1 MRRPRA
7 IIVERRLPGQRSHLD
22 ELRALAEAAGYE
34 VVGQLEQVRE
44 PDPKYQIG
52 SGKAQE
58 LADMVKRLR
67 ADVVIFDNEL
77 KPVQAYNLAKL
88 TGVEAIDRFQLILQ
102 IFAQRA
108 TTAEAKLQVKLASL
122 NYELVRAKEKV
133 RLAKMG
139 EQPGFMGLGK
149 YEADIYYE
157 MIKKQIATIR
167 RKLKRIR
174 KRRELHRKRRKRIGF
189 PTVSLSGYTN
199 AGKSSLFYA
208 LTGEYVQ
215 ISPSLF
221 TTLTTTTRLAP
232 FDGRVALLIDTVG
245 FIDRLPVQLVEAFHS
260 TLEET
265 TLSDVII
272 LVVDVAEPIE
282 EVERKLR
289 CCLDT
294 LAEIGAAEVPK
305 VTALNKIDLLDKEEL
320 DWKLDYISKMVE
332 RPVPISAL
340 YGTNLD
346 ELRKRVAE
354 LLPGFA
360 KAQLVLPICDEAYS
374 LASWAM
380 DNTHVIKADYGA
392 DRIEL
397 VVEGLEPVVGKL
409 IGRARE
415 LGGEAEL
422 LDREERR
429 ESSSG
434 S

>member
-1 MRRPRA
+1 
-7 IIVERRLPGQRSHLD
+7 
-22 ELRALAEAAGYE
+22 
-34 VVGQLEQVRE
+34 VRE

-52 SGKAQE
+52 SGKAEE
-58 LADMVKRLR
+58 LAEMVKRLK
-67 ADVVIFDNEL
+67 ADIIIFENEL

-108 TTAEAKLQVKLASL
+108 STREAQLQVKLAAL
-122 NYELVRAKEKV
+122 RYELVRAKEKV

-167 RKLKRIR
+167 RKLEKIR
-174 KRRELHRKRRKRIGF
+174 KKRQLHRERRKKIGF
-189 PTVSLSGYTN
+189 PVVSLSGYTN
-199 AGKSSLFYA
+199 AGKSTLFYA

-221 TTLTTTTRLAP
+221 TTLTTTTRMAN
-232 FDGRVALLIDTVG
+232 FGGRVALLIDTVG
-245 FIDRLPVQLVEAFHS
+245 FIDRLPVVLVEAFRS

-265 TLSDVII
+265 ALSDVII
-272 LVVDVAEPIE
+272 LVVDISEPVE

-294 LAEIGAAEVPK
+294 LDEIGAGKVPR
-305 VTALNKIDLLDKEEL
+305 VTALNKIDLLSEKELSE
-320 DWKLDYISKMVE
+320 KLDFVSKMVE
-332 RPVPISAL
+332 DPIPISAL
-340 YGTNLD
+340 HGINLD
-346 ELRKRVAE
+346 KLASKVAE
-354 LLPGFA
+354 LLPGYV
-360 KAQLVLPICDEAYS
+360 KAEVVIPVCEEAYS

-380 DNTHVIKADYGA
+380 DNMRVLNIDYRP
-392 DRIEL
+392 DRIVM

-409 IGRARE
+409 VGRVRE
-415 LGGEAEL
+415 LGGETRL
-422 LDREERR
+422 
-429 ESSSG
+429 SSS
-434 S
+434 

>member
-7 IIVERRLPGQRSHLD
+7 IIVERRLPGERSHLD

-34 VVGQLEQVRE
+34 VVGELEQVRR
-44 PDPKYQIG
+44 PDPRYQIG
-52 SGKAQE
+52 SGKAEE
-58 LADMVKRLR
+58 LAEMVKRLE

-108 TTAEAKLQVKLASL
+108 TTTEAKLQVKLAGL
-122 NYELVRAKEKV
+122 RYELVRAKEKV

-157 MIKKQIATIR
+157 TIKKQIATIR

-174 KRRELHRKRRKRIGF
+174 RRRELHRERRRKIGF

-232 FDGRVALLIDTVG
+232 FNGRVALLIDTVG
-245 FIDRLPVQLVEAFHS
+245 FIDRLPVMLIEAFHS

-265 TLSDVII
+265 ALSDVII
-272 LVVDVAEPIE
+272 LVVDVSEPIE

-289 CCLDT
+289 CCLTT
-294 LAEIGAAEVPK
+294 LEEIGAEEVPK
-305 VTALNKIDLLDKEEL
+305 ITALNKIDLLDREEL
-320 DWKLDYISKMVE
+320 DWKIDYISKMVE
-332 RPVPISAL
+332 APIPISAL

-346 ELRKRVAE
+346 ELRARVAE

-360 KAQLVLPICDEAYS
+360 KARLVLPMCDEAYS

-392 DRIEL
+392 ERVEL
-397 VVEGLEPVVGKL
+397 IVEGLEPVVGKL
-409 IGRARE
+409 LGWAKE
-415 LGGEAEL
+415 LGGEASIL
-422 LDREERR
+422 KREGR
-429 ESSSG
+429 EKRS
-434 S
+434 

>member
-1 MRRPRA
+1 MPRRPRA
-7 IIVERRLPGQRSHLD
+7 IIVERRLPGERPHLD

-44 PDPKYQIG
+44 PDPRYQIG
-52 SGKAQE
+52 SGKAEE
-58 LADMVKRLR
+58 LADMVRQLE

-102 IFAQRA
+102 IFARRA
-108 TTAEAKLQVKLASL
+108 STREAQLQVKLAAL
-122 NYELVRAKEKV
+122 RYELVRAKEKV

-157 MIKKQIATIR
+157 MIRKQIATIR
-167 RKLKRIR
+167 RKLERMRKKRQ
-174 KRRELHRKRRKRIGF
+174 LHRKRRKKIGF
-189 PTVSLSGYTN
+189 PVVSLSGYTN
-199 AGKSSLFYA
+199 AGKSTLFYA

-221 TTLTTTTRLAP
+221 TTLTTTTRMAN
-232 FDGRVALLIDTVG
+232 FAGRVALLTDTVG
-245 FIDRLPVQLVEAFHS
+245 FIDRLPVVLVEAFKS

-265 TLSDVII
+265 ALSDVII
-272 LVVDVAEPIE
+272 LVVDVSEPLD
-282 EVERKLR
+282 EVERKLG

-294 LAEIGAAEVPK
+294 LAEIGADKVPK
-305 VTALNKIDLLDKEEL
+305 VAAFNKIDLVGEGEL
-320 DWKLDYISKMVE
+320 SWKLDYLSKMVE
-332 RPVPISAL
+332 DPIPISAL

-346 ELRKRVAE
+346 ALASRVSE
-354 LLPGFA
+354 LLPGYVKA
-360 KAQLVLPICDEAYS
+360 KVVLPLCGEAYS

-380 DNTHVIKADYGA
+380 DNMRVLEASYEPDKVV
-392 DRIEL
+392 L

-409 IGRARE
+409 IGRAKE
-415 LGGEAEL
+415 IGGEASPEP
-422 LDREERR
+422 
-429 ESSSG
+429 SP
-434 S
+434 

>member
-1 MRRPRA
+1 LRRPRA
-7 IIVERRLPGQRSHLD
+7 IIVERRLPGERSHLD

-34 VVGQLEQVRE
+34 VVGQLEQVRK

-52 SGKAQE
+52 SGKAEE
-58 LADMVKRLR
+58 LAEMVKRLK

-88 TGVEAIDRFQLILQ
+88 TGVEAMDRFQLILQ

-108 TTAEAKLQVKLASL
+108 TTTEAKLQVKLAGL
-122 NYELVRAKEKV
+122 RYELVRAKEKV

-167 RKLKRIR
+167 KKLKRIR
-174 KRRELHRKRRKRIGF
+174 KRRELHRERRRKIGF

-215 ISPSLF
+215 ISPALF

-245 FIDRLPVQLVEAFHS
+245 FIDRLPVMLIEAFHS

-265 TLSDVII
+265 ALSDVII
-272 LVVDVAEPIE
+272 LVVDISEPLE
-282 EVERKLR
+282 EVERKLG

-294 LAEIGAAEVPK
+294 LNEIGANEVPK
-305 VTALNKIDLLDKEEL
+305 VTALNKIDLLDEGEL
-320 DWKLDYISKMVE
+320 GWKLDYISKMVE
-332 RPVPISAL
+332 EPIPISAL

-346 ELRKRVAE
+346 ELRARVAR

-360 KAQLVLPICDEAYS
+360 RARLVLPVCDEAYS

-392 DRIEL
+392 DRVEL
-397 VVEGLEPVVGKL
+397 LVEGLEPVVGKL
-409 IGRARE
+409 VGWARE
-415 LGGEAEL
+415 LGGDASFL
-422 LDREERR
+422 KSGGGKER
-429 ESSSG
+429 S
-434 S
+434 

>member
-1 MRRPRA
+1 M
-7 IIVERRLPGQRSHLD
+7 
-22 ELRALAEAAGYE
+22 
-34 VVGQLEQVRE
+34 RE

-58 LADMVKRLR
+58 LAEMVKSLE

-108 TTAEAKLQVKLASL
+108 STREAQLQVKLAAL
-122 NYELVRAKEKV
+122 RYELVRAKEKV

-149 YEADIYYE
+149 YEADVYYE
-157 MIKKQIATIR
+157 TIKRQISTIKRKLEKIR
-167 RKLKRIR
+167 RKRQLHRR
-174 KRRELHRKRRKRIGF
+174 RREEIGF

-221 TTLTTTTRLAP
+221 TTLTTTTRLAR

-245 FIDRLPVQLVEAFHS
+245 FIDRLPVLLVEAFHS

-265 TLSDVII
+265 VLSDVIL
-272 LVVDVAEPIE
+272 LVVDVSEPIE
-282 EVERKLR
+282 EVERKLG

-294 LAEIGAAEVPK
+294 LAEIGAEKVPK
-305 VTALNKIDLLDKEEL
+305 VTALNKIDLLGEEEL
-320 DWKLDYISKMVE
+320 SWKIDYVAKMVE

-340 YGTNLD
+340 YGTNL
-346 ELRKRVAE
+346 EALRSRVAE
-354 LLPGFA
+354 LLPGFVKA
-360 KAQLVLPICDEAYS
+360 KIVLPLCDEAFS

-380 DNTHVIKADYGA
+380 DNTHVIEARYEPQE
-392 DRIEL
+392 IVL
-397 VVEGLEPVVGKL
+397 VLEGLEPIVGKL
-409 IGRARE
+409 VGRARE
-415 LGGEAEL
+415 LGGEANRLEGPGKTL
-422 LDREERR
+422 KERC
-429 ESSSG
+429 
-434 S
+434 

>member
-1 MRRPRA
+1 MPKRPRA
-7 IIVERRLPGQRSHLD
+7 IIVERRLPGERSHLD

-52 SGKAQE
+52 SGKAEE
-58 LADMVKRLR
+58 LAEMVKRLK
-67 ADVVIFDNEL
+67 ADIIIFENEL

-108 TTAEAKLQVKLASL
+108 STREAQLQVKLAAL
-122 NYELVRAKEKV
+122 RYELVRAKEKV

-167 RKLKRIR
+167 RKLERIR
-174 KRRELHRKRRKRIGF
+174 KKRQLHRERRRKIGF
-189 PTVSLSGYTN
+189 PVVSLSGYTN
-199 AGKSSLFYA
+199 AGKSTLFYA

-221 TTLTTTTRLAP
+221 TTLTTTTRMAN
-232 FDGRVALLIDTVG
+232 FAGRVALLIDTVG
-245 FIDRLPVQLVEAFHS
+245 FIDRLPVVLVEAFRS

-265 TLSDVII
+265 ALSDVII
-272 LVVDVAEPIE
+272 LVVDISEPMD
-282 EVERKLR
+282 EVERKLK

-294 LAEIGAAEVPK
+294 LDEIGAGKVPRI
-305 VTALNKIDLLDKEEL
+305 TALNKIDLLSEEEL
-320 DWKLDYISKMVE
+320 SEKKALVSKMVE
-332 RPVPISAL
+332 DPVPISAL

-346 ELRKRVAE
+346 ELASRVAE
-354 LLPGFA
+354 LLPGYV
-360 KAQLVLPICDEAYS
+360 KAEVVIPICDEAYS

-380 DNTHVIKADYGA
+380 DNMRVLNIDYRP
-392 DRIEL
+392 DRIVM

-409 IGRARE
+409 VGRVRE
-415 LGGEAEL
+415 LGGETRL
-422 LDREERR
+422 
-429 ESSSG
+429 SSS
-434 S
+434 

>member
-1 MRRPRA
+1 LRRPRA
-7 IIVERRLPGQRSHLD
+7 IIVERRLPGERSHLD

-34 VVGQLEQVRE
+34 VVGQLEQVRK

-52 SGKAQE
+52 SGKAEE
-58 LADMVKRLR
+58 LAEMVKRLK

-108 TTAEAKLQVKLASL
+108 TTTEAKLQVKLAGL
-122 NYELVRAKEKV
+122 RYELVRAKEKV

-167 RKLKRIR
+167 RKLRRIR
-174 KRRELHRKRRKRIGF
+174 KRRELHRERRRKIGF
-189 PTVSLSGYTN
+189 PTGSLSGYTN

-215 ISPSLF
+215 ISPALF

-245 FIDRLPVQLVEAFHS
+245 FIDRLPVVLIEAFRS

-265 TLSDVII
+265 ALSDVII
-272 LVVDVAEPIE
+272 LVVDVSEPLE
-282 EVERKLR
+282 EIERKLR

-294 LAEIGAAEVPK
+294 LDEIGAEKVPK
-305 VTALNKIDLLDKEEL
+305 VTALNKIDLLDEGEL
-320 DWKLDYISKMVE
+320 SWKLEYVSKVVE
-332 RPVPISAL
+332 EPIPISAL
-340 YGTNLD
+340 YGTNLG
-346 ELRKRVAE
+346 ELRAKVAA

-360 KAQLVLPICDEAYS
+360 RARLVLPVCDEAYS

-380 DNTHVIKADYGA
+380 DNTHVLRADYGA
-392 DRIEL
+392 DRVEL
-397 VVEGLEPVVGKL
+397 LVEGLEPVVGKL
-409 IGRARE
+409 VGWARE
-415 LGGEAEL
+415 LGGDASFL
-422 LDREERR
+422 K
-429 ESSSG
+429 SG
-434 S
+434 GGKEGS

>member
-1 MRRPRA
+1 MPRRPRA
-7 IIVERRLPGQRSHLD
+7 IIVERRLPGERPHLD

-44 PDPKYQIG
+44 PDPRYQIG
-52 SGKAQE
+52 SGKAEE
-58 LADMVKRLR
+58 LADMVRQLE

-102 IFAQRA
+102 IFARRA
-108 TTAEAKLQVKLASL
+108 STREAQLQVKLAAL
-122 NYELVRAKEKV
+122 RYELVRAKEKV

-157 MIKKQIATIR
+157 MIRKQIATIR
-167 RKLKRIR
+167 RKLERMRKKRQ
-174 KRRELHRKRRKRIGF
+174 LHRKRRKKIGF
-189 PTVSLSGYTN
+189 PVVSLSGYTN
-199 AGKSSLFYA
+199 AGKSTLFYA

-221 TTLTTTTRLAP
+221 TTLTTTTRMAN
-232 FDGRVALLIDTVG
+232 FAGRVALLIDTVG
-245 FIDRLPVQLVEAFHS
+245 FIDRLPVVLVEAFKS

-265 TLSDVII
+265 ALSDVII
-272 LVVDVAEPIE
+272 LVVDVSEPLD
-282 EVERKLR
+282 EVERKLG

-294 LAEIGAAEVPK
+294 LAEIGADKVPK
-305 VTALNKIDLLDKEEL
+305 VAAFNKIDLVGEGEL
-320 DWKLDYISKMVE
+320 SWKLDYLSKMVE
-332 RPVPISAL
+332 DPIPISAL

-346 ELRKRVAE
+346 ALASRVSE
-354 LLPGFA
+354 LLPGYVKA
-360 KAQLVLPICDEAYS
+360 KVVLPLCGEAYS

-380 DNTHVIKADYGA
+380 DNMRVLEASYGP
-392 DRIEL
+392 DKVVL

-409 IGRARE
+409 IGRAKE
-415 LGGEAEL
+415 IGGEASPEP
-422 LDREERR
+422 
-429 ESSSG
+429 SP
-434 S
+434 

>member
-7 IIVERRLPGQRSHLD
+7 IIVERRLPGERSYLD

-58 LADMVKRLR
+58 LAEMVKRLK
-67 ADVVIFDNEL
+67 ADVVIFENEL

-108 TTAEAKLQVKLASL
+108 TTREAQLQVKLAAL
-122 NYELVRAKEKV
+122 RYELVRAKEKV

-167 RKLKRIR
+167 RKLEKI
-174 KRRELHRKRRKRIGF
+174 RRKRQLHRERRKELGF

-199 AGKSSLFYA
+199 AGKSTLFYA

-221 TTLTTTTRLAP
+221 TTLTTTTRLAD
-232 FDGRVALLIDTVG
+232 FGNRQALLIDTVG
-245 FIDRLPVQLVEAFHS
+245 FIDRLPVQLVEAFRS

-265 TLSDVII
+265 ALADVIL
-272 LVVDVAEPIE
+272 LVVDVSEPVE
-282 EVERKLR
+282 EVERKLK

-294 LAEIGAAEVPK
+294 LAEIGAAKVPK
-305 VTALNKIDLLDKEEL
+305 VTALNKIDLLGQKEL
-320 DWKLDYISKMVE
+320 SWKLDYLGKLVD

-346 ELRKRVAE
+346 ELKARVAE
-354 LLPGFA
+354 LLPGYV
-360 KAQLVLPICDEAYS
+360 KARVVLPLCDEAYS

-380 DNTHVIKADYGA
+380 DNARVIEARYEPDKV
-392 DRIEL
+392 IL
-397 VVEGLEPVVGKL
+397 VLEGLEPVVGKL
-409 IGRARE
+409 KGRTEE
-415 LGGEAEL
+415 LGGEVSFL
-422 LDREERR
+422 
-429 ESSSG
+429 SP
-434 S
+434 

>member
-7 IIVERRLPGQRSHLD
+7 IVVERRRPGERSHID

-52 SGKAQE
+52 PGKAEE
-58 LADMVKRLR
+58 LADMVKKLK
-67 ADVVIFDNEL
+67 ADIVIFENEL

-88 TGVEAIDRFQLILQ
+88 LGVEAIDRFQLILQ

-108 TTAEAKLQVKLASL
+108 TTREAQLQVKLAAL
-122 NYELVRAKEKV
+122 RYELVRAKEKV

-149 YEADIYYE
+149 YEADVYYE
-157 MIKKQIATIR
+157 MIKRQIATIR
-167 RKLKRIR
+167 RKLERIR
-174 KRRELHRKRRKRIGF
+174 KKRQLHRKRREKMGL
-189 PTVSLSGYTN
+189 PSVSLSGYTN
-199 AGKSSLFYA
+199 AGKSTLFYA

-221 TTLTTTTRLAP
+221 TTLTTTARLAD
-232 FDGRVALLIDTVG
+232 FNGRSALLIDTVG
-245 FIDRLPVQLVEAFHS
+245 FIDRLPIQLVEAFHS

-265 TLSDVII
+265 TLSDVIL
-272 LVVDVAEPIE
+272 LVVDISEPIE
-282 EVERKLR
+282 EVERKLG

-294 LAEIGAAEVPK
+294 LAEIGAGEVPK
-305 VTALNKIDLLDKEEL
+305 VTALNKIDLLSSEEVS
-320 DWKLDYISKMVE
+320 WRLDYISKLVE

-346 ELRKRVAE
+346 ELKAQVAE
-354 LLPGFA
+354 LLPGYV
-360 KAQLVLPICDEAYS
+360 KARVVMPLCDEAYS

-380 DNTHVIKADYGA
+380 DNTHVLKAEYGQ
-392 DRIEL
+392 DRVVL
-397 VVEGLEPVVGKL
+397 VLEGLEPLVGKL
-409 IGRARE
+409 AGRVRE
-415 LGGEAEL
+415 LGGELEL
-422 LDREERR
+422 LRP
-429 ESSSG
+429 
-434 S
+434 

>member
-1 MRRPRA
+1 MPRKPRA
-7 IIVERRLPGQRSHLD
+7 IIVERRLPGQKSHLD

-52 SGKAQE
+52 SGKAKE
-58 LADMVKRLR
+58 LAEMVKRLK

-108 TTAEAKLQVKLASL
+108 STREAQLQVKLAAL
-122 NYELVRAKEKV
+122 RYELVRAKEKV

-167 RKLKRIR
+167 KKLEEVRKK
-174 KRRELHRKRRKRIGF
+174 RELHRQRRRKIGF
-189 PTVSLSGYTN
+189 PVVSLSGYTN
-199 AGKSSLFYA
+199 AGKSTLFYA

-221 TTLTTTTRLAP
+221 TTLTTTTRLAN
-232 FDGRVALLIDTVG
+232 FGDRVALLIDTVG
-245 FIDRLPVQLVEAFHS
+245 FINRLPIVLVEAFKS

-265 TLSDVII
+265 ALSDVII
-272 LVVDVAEPIE
+272 LVVDISEPIE
-282 EVERKLR
+282 EVERKLK

-294 LAEIGAAEVPK
+294 LDEIGAGKVPR
-305 VTALNKIDLLDKEEL
+305 VTALNKIDLVGKEEL
-320 DWKLDYISKMVE
+320 SWKMDYVSKLVKD
-332 RPVPISAL
+332 PIPISAL
-340 YGTNLD
+340 YGTNLE
-346 ELRKRVAE
+346 ELTSKVSK
-354 LLPGFA
+354 LLPGYVKA
-360 KAQLVLPICDEAYS
+360 KVVLPMCDEAFS

-380 DNTHVIKADYGA
+380 DNTRVIDVRYEPDKVVM
-392 DRIEL
+392 

-409 IGRARE
+409 MGRARE
-415 LGGEAEL
+415 LGGEASKL
-422 LDREERR
+422 
-429 ESSSG
+429 ES
-434 S
+434 